1 MAEKR
6 ADFKSGADRNSLTWG
21 LEERIQA
28 NDSFYRKGPTI
39 SFQAQ
44 KGTGVDFF
52 SYGGTRAELDGTVKK
67 GNTTGA
73 NRYRT
78 TNEVHDATA
87 QVDATIYRTGP
98 DGKVN
103 ANSTEVGVNF
113 MADGGSGGT
122 PGFRQHQGY
131 DNIAKYNGHA
141 TEYNPEKTVF
151 RKAMP
156 APGGYSAPG
165 VDSSSGRGPGSDFMS
180 NQKGSGKNLMG
191 FTRRADQVNISDF
204 GANDPLKAAQAS
216 VYRNY
221 MDTTRYETSFS
232 MSEIS
237 QSGSRTGVF

>member
-6 ADFKSGADRNSLTWG
+6 TDFKSGADRNSLTWG
-21 LEERIQA
+21 LEERLGA
-28 NDSFYRKGPTI
+28 NDSLFRKGPTI
-39 SFQAQ
+39 SLESQ

-52 SYGGTRAELDGTVKK
+52 SYGGTRQELDGTVKK

-78 TNEVHDATA
+78 TNEVQDAVQ
-87 QVDATIYRTGP
+87 QVDSTIYRKGP

-103 ANSTEVGVNF
+103 PTTDMGVNF
-113 MADGGSGGT
+113 ISDSGSGGT
-122 PGFRQHQGY
+122 PGFRQKQGM

-141 TEYNPEKTVF
+141 TEYNPDKTVF

-165 VDSSSGRGPGSDFMS
+165 VDSSAGRGPGSNFMS
-180 NQKGSGKNLMG
+180 DQKGSGKNLQG
-191 FTRRADQVNISDF
+191 FTRRADQVNISDY
-204 GANDPLKAAQAS
+204 GGNDPLKAAQAS

-221 MDTTRYETSFS
+221 MDTTKYQTSFG

-237 QSGSRTGVF
+237 GNDVF